1 MRKGK
6 APMDQM
12 RGSMQKE
19 EMIVSKKMWTTLF
32 PPSVDHR
39 QGHQSSS
46 EPLFLRKSSSF
57 SEVCNLEED
66 FGMGSQMEQGIRESS
81 LFRCLLSRNSKQCSR
96 EETSTS
102 SEETDLRNSHFEED
116 KEGFLGRVGSNLRGS
131 SVTDLPSI
139 S

>member
-1 MRKGK
+1 
-6 APMDQM
+6 MDQM

-116 KEGFLGRVGSNLRGS
+116 KEGFLGRVGSNIRGS